1 MTYSIAGMDP
11 ETGEIGIAVH
21 SKVFSLGGIVAF
33 VKADVGAVA
42 TQSLVNVSLG
52 PLGLE
57 LLENGRTPEQVLE
70 HFIEID
76 EGIQLR
82 QLGILSVKDGPLSFT
97 GDKCIAW
104 AGGKTGQNF
113 TCQGNILIGNEVI
126 DSMASAFEQTSG
138 RLIEKLMASLE
149 AAETKGGDARGSQS
163 AIIVIEEKGKGRAGY
178 GDRKVELRV
187 DDHEDPIAEMR
198 RLVEIQ
204 LLYDNMQ
211 QASVL
216 AGEDVNEAILILENA
231 LENRTDRVTDEAWL
245 TLATLYFRNEN
256 LGKAVECIQ
265 KCVSIHPGMKG
276 IIRKYP
282 ELGAGFDENFI
293 NSIEVLK

>member
-11 ETGEIGIAVH
+11 KTGEIGIAVH

-57 LLENGRTPEQVLE
+57 LLGDGRSPEQVLE
-70 HFIEID
+70 HFKEMD
-76 EGIQLR
+76 EGIHLR

-104 AGGKTGQNF
+104 AGGKTGENF
-113 TCQGNILIGNEVI
+113 TCQGNILTGSDVI
-126 DSMASAFEQTSG
+126 DAMAEAFEQTPG
-138 RLIEKLMASLE
+138 YLIEKLMATLE
-149 AAETKGGDARGSQS
+149 AAEAKGGDARGSQS

-187 DDHEDPIAEMR
+187 DDQEDPIAEMR

-211 QASVL
+211 RANEL
-216 AGEDVNEAILILENA
+216 AGEDIDEAISILEKA
-231 LENRTDRVTDEAWL
+231 LGFRTDRVTDEAWL
-245 TLATLYFRNEN
+245 TLATLHFRKEN
-256 LGKAVECIQ
+256 LGKAIECVE
-265 KCVSIHPGMKG
+265 KCVNIHPGMKG
-276 IIRKYP
+276 IIRQYP
-282 ELGAGFDENFI
+282 ALGAGFDENFI